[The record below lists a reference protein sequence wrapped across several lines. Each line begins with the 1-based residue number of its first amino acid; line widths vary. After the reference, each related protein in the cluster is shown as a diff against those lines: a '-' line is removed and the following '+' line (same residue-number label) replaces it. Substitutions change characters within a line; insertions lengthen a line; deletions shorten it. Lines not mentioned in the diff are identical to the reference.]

1 MSIWRVQ
8 YRASHKRTPTLSADC
23 KMAVVTIITCLVIAG
38 LGGAGIYAIIEG
50 TGGSKGPDISNSTIG
65 NMEYDARS
73 KQAIIGIDVDLR
85 KSGFV
90 TEMIIVC
97 AIAVLGSLCC
107 IYQCCRREARMT
119 HGMCFHDSDERR
131 WRIRRAARREKFRN
145 KKIIDH
151 NRKKLM
157 RQARHEAIQ
166 EMEDLTHAQEI
177 KKLDEIEANKIS
189 KMNELRPTMMSNKS
203 FAVRSVPTTDPED
216 SPSVMQAKPLECD
229 LEAGSSISSS
239 SSDLSVYTENP
250 LSECSYIQISHV

>member
-1 MSIWRVQ
+1 
-8 YRASHKRTPTLSADC
+8 
-23 KMAVVTIITCLVIAG
+23 
-38 LGGAGIYAIIEG
+38 
-50 TGGSKGPDISNSTIG
+50 
-65 NMEYDARS
+65 
-73 KQAIIGIDVDLR
+73 
-85 KSGFV
+85 
-90 TEMIIVC
+90 
-97 AIAVLGSLCC
+97 
-107 IYQCCRREARMT
+107 
-119 HGMCFHDSDERR
+119 
-131 WRIRRAARREKFRN
+131 
-145 KKIIDH
+145 
-151 NRKKLM
+151 M

>member
-1 MSIWRVQ
+1 
-8 YRASHKRTPTLSADC
+8 
-23 KMAVVTIITCLVIAG
+23 MAIVTIVTVLVIAG
-38 LGGAGIYAIIEG
+38 LGSAGIYAIVEG
-50 TGGSKGPDISNSTIG
+50 TGGGKGPDISNSTIG
-65 NMEYDARS
+65 SMEYDARS
-73 KQAIIGIDVDLR
+73 KQSVIGIDVDLR
-85 KSGFV
+85 QSGFV
-90 TEMIIVC
+90 TEMVLVC
-97 AIAVLGSLCC
+97 AIAVLGSCCC

-119 HGMCFHDSDERR
+119 HGLCFHDPDERR
-131 WRIRRAARREKFRN
+131 WRITRAARREKIRN
-145 KKIIDH
+145 KKILDH

-166 EMEDLTHAQEI
+166 EAEDLNHAQEI
-177 KKLDEIEANKIS
+177 KRLDDIEANKII